1 LNGVRHLFFD
11 LGHGFETRT
20 ARKSGWAVAIGALV
34 LGLVL
39 WMVLRAGLGVRHELA
54 QPAASRDRPR
64 FCEEWGGTLVRPARH
79 GRGARLL
86 GIWFVAGLASLDGA
100 SHANVVGWLASPIS
114 SALAVLLVVSAA
126 YHALLGL
133 QVVLEDY
140 VADHGKRLASLLV
153 VKFALV
159 VAAVIGVL
167 AVLRIAF
174 GVAA

>member
-1 LNGVRHLFFD
+1 MSLRSPVSRVTG
-11 LGHGFETRT
+11 LGS
-20 ARKSGWAVAIGALV
+20 AKSGAGHWYAQRITAAALV
-34 LGLVL
+34 L
-39 WMVLRAGLGVRHELA
+39 LG
-54 QPAASRDRPR
+54 
-64 FCEEWGGTLVRPARH
+64 G
-79 GRGARLL
+79 
-86 GIWFVAGLASLDGA
+86 WFVAALVSLDGA
-100 SHANVVGWLASPIS
+100 SHANVMGWLASPIS
-114 SALAVLLVVSAA
+114 SALAVLLVVTAA

-140 VADHGKRLASLLV
+140 VADHGKRLVALLV